1 MENIQNWCLW
11 DGHTNNDYL
20 LSAEEIN
27 ALPELEQQDDIIF
40 EYNQGD
46 SNDCTIYSALGALSD
61 LFNREVTQEQIEEC
75 NEESYK
81 RWRIRGAG
89 WYTKMAVETC
99 CDKWMIRYPTDK
111 VFFYALRNRN
121 NEENFN
127 KILEKWYSICT
138 SFNGNRSYQKDR
150 EDNGQIDKAD
160 HGESTYGHA
169 VNLRKYGKW
178 DRAVK
183 DSYKGRKTN
192 IYGLIPTI
200 DELNNAG
207 TRQNWSYVILKDKSA
222 EEKIRED
229 IKRLNRMK
237 TRLTGMIEDN
247 SAMWEDTHDEEYRK
261 ELHIINEMNRKKIQD
276 CNRELAKYFKS

>member
-61 LFNREVTQEQIEEC
+61 LFNREVTKEQIEEC

-81 RWRIRGAG
+81 RGRTPWKWRLV
-89 WYTKMAVETC
+89 KKAVETC
-99 CDKWMIRYPTDK
+99 CDKWMERYPTDK

-150 EDNGQIDKAD
+150 DDNGQIDKAD

-207 TRQNWSYVILKDKSA
+207 TRQNWSYVILKDTSA
-222 EEKIRED
+222 EEKVRED

-247 SAMWEDTHDEEYRK
+247 SAMWEDTNDKAYK
-261 ELHIINEMNRKKIQD
+261 ELLHKMNEYNRKKKEDIE
-276 CNRELAKYFKS
+276 RELAKYFKS